1 MERQEMVKGKNYS
14 DAYEDA
20 VTENTHQRDKMALL
34 IQRHPPLILP
44 DTITRDKGIIE
55 NDE

>member
-1 MERQEMVKGKNYS
+1 MVKGKNYS